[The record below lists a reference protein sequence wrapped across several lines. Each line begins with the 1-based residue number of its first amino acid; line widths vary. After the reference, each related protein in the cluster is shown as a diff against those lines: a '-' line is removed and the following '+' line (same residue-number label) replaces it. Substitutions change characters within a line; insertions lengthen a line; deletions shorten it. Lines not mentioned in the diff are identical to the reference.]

1 MKAEFQK
8 YRGLGITLRT
18 ALLSWLVTTATVLI
32 FVTVII
38 PMQKRTNLENL
49 ESKARTLAVSLHN
62 VAAGAVINEDF
73 SSVVDHCKEMLDGDQ
88 TLDYLVITKND
99 GFSLIN
105 DRSGWRS
112 ETGVS
117 KVWRPDVR
125 QPVSGIGVVPLLN
138 RRVFYYSQPFDYS
151 GIQWGWI
158 HVGLSLDRYDRSVAA
173 IYERTGILAIVC
185 IVISLLASVVYAK
198 HLVRPILSLR
208 QTVRRVA
215 DGNLAAR
222 AVVDRSDELGGLA
235 GSINA
240 MTESLRRHDLVLESM
255 RVAAQNFLS
264 MSNWEKVVAEVLA
277 KIGEADGASRV
288 AVLQKEVD
296 DHGKAK
302 LNLVCE
308 WVSPDCPPAEPT
320 ASQHVLVTL
329 GTNLGDLHAS
339 WEQGQIHTR
348 LSADVP
354 DPVVQLHKAR
364 RVKSLMGIP
373 IMVEGSWWGVL
384 SFVDCL
390 AERGWTENEK
400 DNFRA
405 IADMF
410 GAAIERQR
418 IQNALVQAKESAEA
432 ASQAKSQF
440 LANMSHE
447 IRTPITGVIGMLQ
460 LLQRTELDK
469 RQARYAT
476 NAITSARTLLT
487 VIGDVLDFS
496 KIEAGKMELEEL
508 PFDPSEVA
516 DTVVRLFA
524 ERAEDKGIE
533 LVYRVGEEVPRQLR
547 GDSNRLR
554 QVLVNL
560 VGNAVK
566 FTTRGEVVVT
576 CQLLETSAGTT
587 TLRFE
592 VRDTGCGIDPEKQ
605 QLIFEAFSQADNSM
619 TRKFGGTG
627 LGLTIS
633 RQLCEL
639 MGGRIRVQSILE
651 HGSTFVFTL
660 RFKNGSTAAAGAAS
674 GPRDLRRLRVLVVDD
689 CAASREINREWI
701 AVWQGQAAAAADGWQ
716 ALEKLRS
723 ASRDAQPFQVAVLDW
738 KMPEMD
744 GMALARAIKEDGE
757 LKKTGLV
764 LLSSYTQQASF
775 ERIMAAGFAAVIPK
789 PAGKSDLYDAIITA
803 ANGELFQCGA
813 ANAEC
818 GMKNSAKNSALRAP
832 HTAPNPAGTVLLAED
847 NEVNQEV
854 ASEILSMLGYQCR
867 WVRNGREAVQVWQRN
882 PVDLILMDCQMP
894 EMDGYE
900 AARAIRIEEGHR
912 PDRRR
917 VPIVALTAH
926 AAKGDRD
933 RCLNAGMDD
942 YLSKPLDSQ
951 ALAAKLAKWIP
962 QKAPAPPPPAGAH
975 TGVLNYPDLLRRC
988 MGRAELAARLVG
1000 KLAEQAGEDAREIS
1014 QAIHRQNAGAAAAAA
1029 HRLKGASANVSA
1041 ENLRLLAAEL
1051 ESLGRNNNL
1060 PAAAALLPKL
1070 QTELVR
1076 LKTVHEQFK
1085 PAAGAAAQM

>member
-1 MKAEFQK
+1 MKADSQK
-8 YRGLGITLRT
+8 YHGPGITLRT
-18 ALLSWLVTTATVLI
+18 ALLSWLITAGTVLL
-32 FVTVII
+32 FVIVII
-38 PMQKRTNLENL
+38 PMQKRTYLENL
-49 ESKARTLAVSLHN
+49 ESKARGLAASLHN
-62 VAAGAVINEDF
+62 IAGGATVNEDF
-73 SSVVDHCKEMLDGDQ
+73 SSVVDHCQDMLEGDKA
-88 TLDYLVITKND
+88 LDYLVITKND

-117 KVWRPDVR
+117 KFWRPDVR
-125 QPVSGIGVVPLLN
+125 RPVSGIGVVPLLN
-138 RRVFYYSQPFDYS
+138 RRVFYYSQPLDYS

-158 HVGLSLDRYDRSVAA
+158 HVGLSLDSYDRSVAA
-173 IYERTGILAIVC
+173 LYERTGILAIVC
-185 IVISLLASVVYAK
+185 ILISLLASVVYAK
-198 HLVRPILSLR
+198 HLVQPILSLR
-208 QTVRRVA
+208 QVVRQVA
-215 DGNLAAR
+215 GGNLAAR
-222 AVVDRSDELGGLA
+222 AAVDRGDELGSLA

-240 MTESLRRHDLVLESM
+240 MTDSLQRRDLILESM
-255 RVAAQNFLS
+255 RTAAQKFLS
-264 MSNWEKVVAEVLA
+264 MSSWEKVVAEVLA

-296 DHGKAK
+296 DNGKAK
-302 LNLVCE
+302 LNLICE
-308 WVSPDCPPAEPT
+308 WMSPDCPPAEPA
-320 ASQHVLVTL
+320 ASQHTLVML
-329 GTNLGDLHAS
+329 GTNLGDLHAP
-339 WEQGQIHTR
+339 WEQGQIFTR

-384 SFVDCL
+384 SLVDCRV
-390 AERGWTENEK
+390 ERDWTESEK

-410 GAAIERQR
+410 GAAIERQQ

-469 RQARYAT
+469 QQARYAA
-476 NAITSARTLLT
+476 NAVTSAQTLLT

-496 KIEAGKMELEEL
+496 KIEAGKMELDEL

-516 DTVVRLFA
+516 DTVMRLFA

-533 LVYRVGEEVPRQLR
+533 LAYRIGEDVPRRLR

-554 QVLVNL
+554 QILVNL

-566 FTTRGEVVVT
+566 FTTRGEVVLT
-576 CQLLETSAGTT
+576 CERLETTAEAA

-592 VRDTGCGIDPEKQ
+592 VRDTGCGIEPEKQ
-605 QLIFEAFSQADNSM
+605 QLIFDAFSQADNSM

-627 LGLTIS
+627 LGLAIS
-633 RQLCEL
+633 RQFCEL
-639 MGGRIRVQSILE
+639 MGGRIGVQSVPGR
-651 HGSTFVFTL
+651 GSTFGFTL
-660 RFKNGSTAAAGAAS
+660 RFQNDATRPDAAPRA
-674 GPRDLRRLRVLVVDD
+674 RDLRQLRVLVVDD

-701 AVWQGQAAAAADGWQ
+701 AAWQGQADDAPDGWQ
-716 ALEKLRS
+716 ALDKLRS
-723 ASRDAQPFQVAVLDW
+723 AVRHGQSFQVAVLDW

-744 GMALARAIKEDGE
+744 GLALARSIKEDRE
-757 LKKTGLV
+757 LKNTGLV
-764 LLSSYTQQASF
+764 LLSSYTQQASP
-775 ERIMAAGFAAVIPK
+775 EKIMAAGFAAFIPK
-789 PAGKSDLYDAIITA
+789 PASKSDLYDAIIIA
-803 ANGELFQCGA
+803 ANGEFKQPAKTSPEKTA
-813 ANAEC
+813 APPA
-818 GMKNSAKNSALRAP
+818 SPVS
-832 HTAPNPAGTVLLAED
+832 TAGTVLLAED
-847 NEVNQEV
+847 NEINQEV
-854 ASEILSMLGYQCR
+854 AAEVLSMLGYQYR
-867 WVRNGREAVQVWQRN
+867 WVRNGREAVEAWSQD
-882 PVDLILMDCQMP
+882 PVDMILMDCQMP
-894 EMDGYE
+894 EMDGYD
-900 AARAIRIEEGHR
+900 AARAIRIEEEHR
-912 PDRRR
+912 PARRR

-926 AAKGDRD
+926 ATKGDRE
-933 RCLNAGMDD
+933 RCLAAGMDD
-942 YLSKPLDSQ
+942 YLSKPLDPN
-951 ALAAKLAKWIP
+951 ALAAKLTRWIP
-962 QKAPAPPPPAGAH
+962 QKAPAPASFTATPI
-975 TGVLNYPDLLRRC
+975 GVLNYPDLLQRC

-1014 QAIHRQNAGAAAAAA
+1014 QAIQQQNAGAVAAAA

-1041 ENLRLLAAEL
+1041 TNLRQLAAEM

-1070 QTELVR
+1070 QTELAH
-1076 LKTVHEQFK
+1076 LKTANERMK
-1085 PAAGAAAQM
+1085 LAASAAAQT